1 MIMKIKNE
9 KRKARGLHIIIVG
22 CGKVGSTLVE
32 RLIPDNH
39 DITVID
45 QRASSIQQLTDR
57 FDIIGI
63 VGNGASFSV
72 QREAGVDQADVLI
85 AVTESDELNLL
96 CCVVAKRS
104 AQCDVIARVRTPE
117 YSAEADYL
125 KEKMGLAMII
135 NPDQQAA
142 NAIAR
147 ILYMPTALSVN
158 VFAGGQA
165 DMIRLKLPEG
175 NVLTGKKIMD
185 LGSERLSDVLICAVE
200 RDGEVVIPDG
210 SFVLQ
215 AGDVIAFIAQIRNGR
230 NFLKKT
236 GFRTHQVRDTI
247 LLGGGRCAYYL
258 SRYLLE
264 AGISVKIVEKDEKRC
279 EELSNLLPQA
289 IVINGD
295 ASNADLLG
303 EVGIETAQSVV
314 AMTGIDEEN
323 ILLTM
328 YAREISNAKLITK
341 VNRLNFHQV
350 IENLDLGSLIFPKY
364 ITSEAIV
371 AYVRARAAQMHSD
384 IETLVQLFSD
394 RVEAIEFLVGED
406 TGVTGI
412 PLADLRLRDQM
423 LITCINHRGRIII
436 PRGQDVICPGDTVI
450 IVTTHTGINT
460 IDDILV

>member
-1 MIMKIKNE
+1 MKIRKE
-9 KRKARGLHIIIVG
+9 KHKTRGLHIIIVG

-32 RLIPDNH
+32 RLIQDNH

-45 QRASSIQQLTDR
+45 QRPACVQHLTDR
-57 FDIIGI
+57 YDIIGI

-72 QREAGVDQADVLI
+72 QSEAGVEEADVLI
-85 AVTESDELNLL
+85 AVTDSDELNLL

-104 AQCDVIARVRTPE
+104 AHCDVIARVRTPE

-125 KEKMGLAMII
+125 KEKLGLAMII

-142 NAIAR
+142 GAIAR

-175 NVLTGKKIMD
+175 NALTGKRIMD

-200 RDGEVVIPDG
+200 RGGQVVIPDG

-215 AGDVIAFIAQIRNGR
+215 AGDVIVFIAQIRNGR
-230 NFLKKT
+230 NFLKQI
-236 GFRTHQVRDTI
+236 GFQTHQVRDTI

-258 SRYLLE
+258 SRYLLN
-264 AGISVKIVEKDEKRC
+264 AGISVTIVEQDEKRC

-289 IVINGD
+289 VVINGD
-295 ASNADLLG
+295 ASDAELLG

-314 AMTGIDEEN
+314 ALTGIDEEN

-328 YAREISNAKLITK
+328 YAREVTNAKLITK
-341 VNRLNFHQV
+341 VNRISFHQV

-364 ITSEAIV
+364 ITSEAII
-371 AYVRARAAQMHSD
+371 AFVRARAAQMHSD
-384 IETLVQLFSD
+384 IETLVQLFGD
-394 RVEAIEFLVGED
+394 RVEAVEFLVGED

-412 PLADLRLRDQM
+412 PLADLKLKDQM
-423 LITCINHRGRIII
+423 LITCINHGGRIII
-436 PRGQDVICPGDTVI
+436 PRGRDMIRPGDSVI
-450 IVTTHTGINT
+450 VVTTHTGIDR
-460 IDDILV
+460 IDDILL